1 MSATPRLGIVM
12 DPIES
17 IRPEK
22 DSSLAMMLAAQKR
35 GWPIMTMDATDL
47 RLRDGRPETTMRS
60 MHVFDDPVRWFE
72 VGETV
77 EASLADLDILI
88 MRKDPPFDLA
98 YITATYLLEHA
109 ESLGVLVVNRP
120 QSLRDANEKVFTS
133 WFPECC
139 PPTLIT
145 SSMSALRA
153 FVAEHQRIVV
163 KPLDLMGGRSVF
175 VVSED
180 DLNANVILEE
190 MTQRGRRFVQAQRFI
205 PEVLTEGDKRILL
218 IDGEPVPHALVRIP
232 APGDMRANMAAGGRA
247 EGGELSERDRWI
259 CQQLGPV
266 LRERGLTFVGID
278 VIGGWLTEVNVT
290 SPTGIR
296 QLDKFFGIDVA
307 SSFLDVVEGHC
318 RSRCATTGRP

>member
-1 MSATPRLGIVM
+1 MSTGTTPRLGIVM
-12 DPIES
+12 DPIET

-22 DSSLAMMLAAQKR
+22 DSTLAMMLAAQKR
-35 GWPIMTMDATDL
+35 GWSMMTMDTTDL
-47 RLRDGRPETTMRS
+47 RIRDGKAEATMRS
-60 MHVFDDPVRWFE
+60 MRVFDDPAHWFE
-72 VGETV
+72 AGAVSD
-77 EASLADLDILI
+77 ASLCDLDILI

-98 YITATYLLEHA
+98 YITATYVLERA
-109 ESLGVLVVNRP
+109 EEDGVLAVNRP
-120 QSLRDANEKVFTS
+120 QSLRDANEKVFAS

-145 SSMSALRA
+145 SSMSALRT
-153 FVAEHQRIVV
+153 FLAEQTRMVV

-175 VVSED
+175 VVSAD
-180 DLNANVILEE
+180 DLNANVIIEE

-232 APGDMRANMAAGGRA
+232 ARGDARANMAAGGRA

-259 CQQLGPV
+259 CQQLGPA

-278 VIGGWLTEVNVT
+278 VISGWLTEINVT

-296 QLDKFFGIDVA
+296 QLDKFFDIDVA
-307 SSFLDVVEGHC
+307 SQLLDVVEKQW
-318 RSRCATTGRP
+318 RSRRASI

>member
-1 MSATPRLGIVM
+1 MSTGTTPRLGIVM

-22 DSSLAMMLAAQKR
+22 DSTLAMMLAAQKR
-35 GWPIMTMDATDL
+35 GWSMVTMDTTDL
-47 RLRDGRPETTMRS
+47 RLRDGKPEATMRS
-60 MHVFDDPVRWFE
+60 MRVFDDPAHWFE
-72 VGETV
+72 SG
-77 EASLADLDILI
+77 AISDAPLSDLDILI

-98 YITATYLLEHA
+98 YITATYVLERA
-109 ESLGVLVVNRP
+109 EQDGVLVVNRP
-120 QSLRDANEKVFTS
+120 QSLRDANEKVFAS

-145 SSMSALRA
+145 SSMNALRA
-153 FVAEHQRIVV
+153 FLAEQNRIVV

-175 VVSED
+175 VVSAN
-180 DLNANVILEE
+180 DLNANVIIEE

-205 PEVLTEGDKRILL
+205 PEVLREGDKRILL

-232 APGDMRANMAAGGRA
+232 AAGDARANMAAGGRV

-259 CQQLGPV
+259 CQQLGPA
-266 LRERGLTFVGID
+266 LRARGLTFVGID
-278 VIGGWLTEVNVT
+278 VIGGFLTEINVT

-296 QLDKFFGIDVA
+296 QLDKFFNIDVA
-307 SSFLDVVEGHC
+307 SQLLDVVENQWHA
-318 RSRCATTGRP
+318 RSAST